1 MTISQYLKWRKMNF
15 GHFLFTFT
23 KNNGNRKWE
32 SLIFLHIKKS
42 AWLLR
47 PDTLFYAFFVTIQSP
62 ISFRCAASRCGF
74 SPYEMKEK
82 NAHSCKHDSHSS
94 LSFRMALNSYH
105 FYFTSTSSI
114 SKFSSFPAISWL
126 ASNVI
131 LVSSFA
137 VTFTG
142 NGWPYWFCR

>member
-1 MTISQYLKWRKMNF
+1 MGIVDFSAHQ
-15 GHFLFTFT
+15 
-23 KNNGNRKWE
+23 
-32 SLIFLHIKKS
+32 KKS

-47 PDTLFYAFFVTIQSP
+47 PDTLFYAF
-62 ISFRCAASRCGF
+62 
-74 SPYEMKEK
+74 
-82 NAHSCKHDSHSS
+82 
-94 LSFRMALNSYH
+94 